1 MFHIK
6 RVFKAKPGQ
15 ARKVAT
21 LAYRAAE
28 SYHQAG
34 MRSEFSVYF
43 NPGTTPG
50 EKNIVV
56 LQWTDDALQSVM
68 RGDNDIPSKSL
79 EMWKA

>member
-34 MRSEFSVYF
+34 MRSGIIGKIIGQTA
-43 NPGTTPG
+43 NIRGPTTV
-50 EKNIVV
+50 I
-56 LQWTDDALQSVM
+56 
-68 RGDNDIPSKSL
+68 
-79 EMWKA
+79 